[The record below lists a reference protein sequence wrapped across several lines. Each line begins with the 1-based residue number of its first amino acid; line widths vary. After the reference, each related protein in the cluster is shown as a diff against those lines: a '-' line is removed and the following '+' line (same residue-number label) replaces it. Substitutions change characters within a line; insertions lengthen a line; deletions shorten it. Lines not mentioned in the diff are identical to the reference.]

1 MYTIHKFGSTILPT
15 ARPTDDLSTGQAI
28 APTFQLPGGGIF
40 DPTGFETAPRGPLTL
55 SISRVV
61 LNQAEFEH
69 LRSFRGQRQKLWRKW
84 NNSRED
90 WTWARCLGLSAKRT
104 SENRNFIEFDM
115 VFRILSPNWYGANQ
129 TSQGGSFS
137 GGTATITATNQGNC
151 FINNALILITAPA
164 TATDTTTLTI
174 TKTDQTELIYTN
186 TLTAGDN
193 LIIDC
198 GIRSIHKNGADDYLN
213 LNFGSS
219 HRLADWL
226 RIEPGSNTITII
238 FDGSDLDIYL
248 NYYDGWI

>member
-1 MYTIHKFGSTILPT
+1 MYYFYKFGSTILPT
-15 ARPTDDLSTGQAI
+15 ARPTDDLSTGQAV
-28 APTFQLPGGGIF
+28 APTIQLPGGGNF

-61 LNQAEFEH
+61 FNQAEFEH

-84 NNSRED
+84 NNGRED
-90 WTWARCLGLSAKRT
+90 WTWARCLGVFATRT
-104 SENRNFIEFDM
+104 SEHRNLIEIDISFE
-115 VFRILSPNWYGANQ
+115 ILSPNWYGANQ
-129 TSQGGSFS
+129 ISQGGSFS

-151 FINNALILITAPA
+151 YINNALILITVPA
-164 TATDTTTLTI
+164 TATATTSLTI
-174 TKTDQTELIYTN
+174 TKTDQTELLYTN
-186 TLTAGDN
+186 TLAATDN
-193 LIIDC
+193 LILDC

-213 LNFGSS
+213 FNLGSS

-226 RIEPGSNTITII
+226 RIEEGSNTIQIT